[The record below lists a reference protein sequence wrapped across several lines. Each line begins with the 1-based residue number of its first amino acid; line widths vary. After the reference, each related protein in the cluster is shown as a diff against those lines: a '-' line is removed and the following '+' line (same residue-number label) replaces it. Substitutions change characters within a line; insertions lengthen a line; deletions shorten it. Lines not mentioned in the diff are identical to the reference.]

1 IIPLNWTAKVEFIVT
16 SFSSF
21 HGVDENPTEQLAKWL
36 RTSLEE
42 GRLAQLGL
50 AVRDIKILRVA
61 AKDVDAFFAQ
71 LAHQLE
77 QAAAPGVMGTTCTG
91 ATGNVAGKDP
101 ITIRTSDEDVG
112 TVMKRPRTV
121 LLHLGVASGA
131 TEYRLESRAY
141 NCANFRVADEGGWC
155 PVMEE
160 IEPGRGSSLWV
171 GSRLPLQTVCKHLV
185 AEGHNVVVS
194 EDAGRFVCNW
204 TYYRACSLAERYGT
218 EAVFV
223 HVPPFEVFGEEEQRA
238 FLIDVMQVIAGC
250 LNNP

>member
-1 IIPLNWTAKVEFIVT
+1 MGMAKVEFIVT
-16 SFSSF
+16 GFSSF
-21 HGVDENPTEQLAKWL
+21 HGVDENPTERLAKWL
-36 RTSLEE
+36 RTSLQE
-42 GRLAQLGL
+42 GRLKQQELE
-50 AVRDIKILRVA
+50 VRDIGVLRVA

-77 QAAAPGVMGTTCTG
+77 QATAQGVGTTCTG
-91 ATGNVAGKDP
+91 TTANEAGEDW
-101 ITIRTSDEDVG
+101 ITISTLHVDAVLKPQRI
-112 TVMKRPRTV
+112 V

-141 NCANFRVADEGGWC
+141 NCANFRVADERGWC

-171 GSRLPLQTVCKHLV
+171 GSRLPLQTVCEHL
-185 AEGHNVVVS
+185 AARGHNVVVS

-204 TYYRACSLAERYGT
+204 TYYRACSLAERYGV

-223 HVPPFEVFGEEEQRA
+223 HVPPFEVLGEKEQRA

-250 LNNP
+250 VND